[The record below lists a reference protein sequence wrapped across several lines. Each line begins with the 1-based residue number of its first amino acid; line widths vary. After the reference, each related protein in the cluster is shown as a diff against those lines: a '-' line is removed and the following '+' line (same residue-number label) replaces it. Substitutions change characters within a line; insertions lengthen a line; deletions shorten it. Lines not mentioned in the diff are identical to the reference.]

1 MSTKKKLLQ
10 AAAGSAGGAG
20 GLNVEDVFSTYLYE
34 GNGAN
39 NYIKND
45 INIGNGAAENTVL
58 HLTGDTLSDS
68 SPFNHTM
75 TAVGNTSVNTSTK
88 KYGTGS
94 IYFDGTGD
102 YLRAED
108 SRFVLGSY
116 DFTIEFW
123 LNLPDASPTK
133 GIFHIWDNTT
143 LSNYSIALYHIG
155 NDLTL
160 QFKNGVNGTP
170 NGSISSTTD
179 VITNNTWHHIAAV
192 RHNNTIN
199 LYVDG
204 TAVSSGFDATGINL
218 VMNYFELGTHW
229 DSNYTFTGYIDD
241 FRITRG
247 TARYTSNFTTPTSA
261 LSLDTATTGEGG
273 LVWVKERTS
282 LSTGNHELMDTE
294 RGTSVVIFSDLT
306 NGNFSKTNGLTSFNS
321 NGFSIGS
328 NGGWNNNTSDFASWT
343 FRKAP
348 KFFDV
353 VTYTGTGVA
362 RTVSHNLGSVP
373 AMIIVKRTDSAT
385 SWNVYH
391 RGLNGGTN
399 PHQYGINLN
408 TTGAEF
414 ASSGYWNNTAPT
426 STEFTVGTSGNANA
440 SGGSYVAY
448 LFAHNDGDGTFGSTA
463 DQDIIK
469 CGSYTGTGSD
479 SNTVDLGF
487 EPQWILWKSS
497 TSAEEWH
504 LVDNMRGW
512 LTDDAGTDYRY
523 LRANAANA
531 EGGGFGINITSTGFE
546 ANGSGAESN
555 ASGSTYIYIAIRR
568 GPMAVPTDATDVFA
582 IDGEQTTTSGS
593 GPAFITNFV
602 TDMLIEKQPSATSS
616 WPIGARLQG
625 NKYLVTDAASAETT
639 GSSITWD
646 YMNGTSE
653 PFNISPPYQAWM
665 WKRAPN
671 FFDVVTYTGDGV
683 AGRTVSHNLGV
694 APEMMW
700 IKNRDG
706 ARNWAVYHKELG
718 GTKLLYLNG
727 TNASIT
733 ESNIFNNTD
742 PTESVFTL
750 GSNRDVNSS
759 ISEDH
764 IAYLFASLDG
774 VSKVGSYTGN
784 DNGSNSQVIDCG
796 FSSGA
801 RFVLIKLTSTSGYDW
816 YVFDTERGI
825 VAGDDPYLLLNTT
838 GAEQTVWD
846 GIDPHSS
853 GFEVRSSTL
862 NVSGATYI
870 FYAVA

>member
-1 MSTKKKLLQ
+1 MATKKKLLQ

-20 GLNVEDVFSTYLYE
+20 GLNVEQVFSTYLYE

-45 INIGNGAAENTVL
+45 LNIGDGAAENTVL

-160 QFKNGVNGTP
+160 QFKNGIDGTP
-170 NGSISSTTD
+170 NGSISTSTD
-179 VITNNTWHHIAAV
+179 VISNNTWHHIAAV

-247 TARYTSNFTTPTSA
+247 TARYTSNFTAPTAA

-273 LVWVKERTS
+273 LVWIKQRN
-282 LSTGNHELMDTE
+282 STGAHLLWSTE
-294 RGTSVVIFSDLT
+294 YTGNLNSTNQDALNNASLT
-306 NGNFSKTNGLTSFNS
+306 PSFNS
-321 NGFSIGS
+321 NGFSIGPS
-328 NGGWNNNTSDFASWT
+328 SWSSLNASGSDYASWT

-353 VTYTGTGVA
+353 VTYTGDGTSSQQI
-362 RTVSHNLGSVP
+362 THNLGVTP
-373 AMIIVKRTDSAT
+373 GLIIVKAASSVGSNANWLVWHRSLTQSAG
-385 SWNVYH
+385 Y
-391 RGLNGGTN
+391 LNSTQAFGGGEYTYSFNQPSDTYIDVKKVGSIASGTN
-399 PHQYGINLN
+399 DSGI
-408 TTGAEF
+408 T
-414 ASSGYWNNTAPT
+414 
-426 STEFTVGTSGNANA
+426 
-440 SGGSYVAY
+440 YVAY
-448 LFAHNDGDGTFGSTA
+448 LFAHNDGDGEFGPDGDA
-463 DQDIIK
+463 DIIK
-469 CGSYTGTGSD
+469 CGSYTTDASAD
-479 SNTVDLGF
+479 ATINLGW
-487 EPQWILWKSS
+487 EPQWVLFRPYDDTSNWKI
-497 TSAEEWH
+497 
-504 LVDNMRGW
+504 VDNMRGFVATAVYPTYNQQ
-512 LTDDAGTDYRY
+512 LAADTSGAE
-523 LRANAANA
+523 AANDN
-531 EGGGFGINITSTGFE
+531 IQITSTGFDHV
-546 ANGSGAESN
+546 SGF
-555 ASGSTYIYIAIRR
+555 ASKNFIYIAIRR
-568 GPMAVPTDATDVFA
+568 GPMAVPTDATDVFNVQTYTGNGA
-582 IDGEQTTTSGS
+582 TNRKFTTGFPIDTNLILERDGGQGGMGSRLIDG
-593 GPAFITNFV
+593 
-602 TDMLIEKQPSATSS
+602 MHMTSS
-616 WPIGARLQG
+616 TAVGYDTLTDWIDYDYNDGFELPNAYGQSNASDG
-625 NKYLVTDAASAETT
+625 STYVTYS
-639 GSSITWD
+639 W
-646 YMNGTSE
+646 
-653 PFNISPPYQAWM
+653 Q
-665 WKRAPN
+665 RRPN
-671 FFDVVTYTGDGV
+671 YFDVVAYTGNGT

-700 IKNRDG
+700 VKRRDG
-706 ARNWAVYHKELG
+706 ASGNNGYVYHKDLTSAAYYLMLNDTAAENNFYNIWNSTAPTSSEFSLG
-718 GTKLLYLNG
+718 NYIGVNY
-727 TNASIT
+727 
-733 ESNIFNNTD
+733 
-742 PTESVFTL
+742 
-750 GSNRDVNSS
+750 GSATY
-759 ISEDH
+759 

-774 VSKVGSYTGN
+774 VSKVGSYTGT
-784 DNGSNSQVIDCG
+784 GSTLNIDCG

-801 RFVLIKLTSTSGYDW
+801 RFVLIKRTDSTSPWWLWDS
-816 YVFDTERGI
+816 ERGI
-825 VAGDDPYLLLNTT
+825 VAGNDPWLELNSNSMETTGYDWLDPY
-838 GAEQTVWD
+838 
-846 GIDPHSS
+846 SS
-853 GFEVRSSTL
+853 GFSIPSSG
-862 NVSGATYI
+862 NNNASGATYI
-870 FYAVA
+870 FYAIA

>member
-10 AAAGSAGGAG
+10 AAAGSAGGAAA
-20 GLNVEDVFSTYLYE
+20 LNVEDVFSTYLYE

-160 QFKNGVNGTP
+160 QFKNGVDGTP

-273 LVWVKERTS
+273 LVWVKNRTS
-282 LSTGNHELMDTE
+282 SNDNLLYDTE
-294 RGTSVVIFSDLT
+294 RGANNYLSSNTTSAEGTITSL
-306 NGNFSKTNGLTSFNS
+306 SSFNA
-321 NGFSIGS
+321 NGFTVSGS
-328 NGGWNNNTSDFASWT
+328 GTYINGTATDYASWT

-353 VTYTGTGVA
+353 VTYTGNATAG
-362 RTVSHNLGSVP
+362 RTVSHNLGTTP
-373 AMIIVKRTDSAT
+373 AVIMIKALNSAQD
-385 SWNVYH
+385 WAVYH
-391 RGLNGGTN
+391 RSVGATKFLR
-399 PHQYGINLN
+399 LN
-408 TTGAEF
+408 TTAEAI
-414 ASSGYWNNTAPT
+414 ASTSIFNDTEPTA
-426 STEFTVGTSGNANA
+426 TEFTVGTNNKTNGNYN
-440 SGGSYVAY
+440 YVAY
-448 LFAHNDGDGTFGSTA
+448 LFAHNDGDGEFGPTG

-469 CGSYTGTGSD
+469 CGSYTGNGAA
-479 SNTVDLGF
+479 NTNVIDLGF
-487 EPQWILWKSS
+487 EPQWVMIKNTSS
-497 TSAEEWH
+497 TSGNWNIF
-504 LVDNMRGW
+504 DNMRGI
-512 LTDDAGTDYRY
+512 TTGGTDPY
-523 LRANAANA
+523 LAANTSDA
-531 EGGGFGINITSTGFE
+531 EGTTLNIIDLH
-546 ANGSGAESN
+546 ANGFTPSTDAAYVN

-582 IDGEQTTTSGS
+582 IDQGDTTSNPNFYAGFPVDLGIWKDVS
-593 GPAFITNFV
+593 G
-602 TDMLIEKQPSATSS
+602 
-616 WPIGARLQG
+616 
-625 NKYLVTDAASAETT
+625 AASWRLSSRLIQGKFLATDNTNAEASNTAYSFDHQDAWL
-639 GSSITWD
+639 SSTMSTD
-646 YMNGTSE
+646 YYS
-653 PFNISPPYQAWM
+653 WM

-671 FFDVVTYTGDGV
+671 YFDVVAYTGNGT

-694 APEMMW
+694 APEMIW
-700 IKNRDG
+700 VK
-706 ARNWAVYHKELG
+706 ARNLAGEDWWVYHSG
-718 GTKLLYLNG
+718 LNVDG
-727 TNASIT
+727 DNAP
-733 ESNIFNNTD
+733 ETD
-742 PTESVFTL
+742 VLFLNSTSAAIDNAMWYDTAPTDSVFYL
-750 GSNRDVNSS
+750 DSNSAVNGSSYNY
-759 ISEDH
+759 

-784 DNGSNSQVIDCG
+784 GTSQTIDCG

-801 RFVLIKLTSTSGYDW
+801 RFVLIKRTDSTSDW
-816 YVFDTERGI
+816 WVFDTARGI
-825 VAGDDPYLLLNTT
+825 VAGNDSLLALNGNAAEGT
-838 GAEQTVWD
+838 GYD
-846 GIDPHSS
+846 NIDPDSS
-853 GFEVRSSTL
+853 GFIINNTAWNE
-862 NVSGATYI
+862 NASGGSYI